1 MNHRSLLPH
10 LSGIAIVLLVATLA
24 DDSLTRRAVAE
35 QYICT
40 AVRDNTIFEGNTG
53 NSNGEGTWFAAG
65 KNGTDIQRG
74 LIQFD
79 LSQIPVGSIVDS
91 ATLSLYVTDAPKKD
105 YTATRYFWL
114 QALEDVGTP
123 SWGEGS
129 SDAGDVGQGAA
140 AEPGDATWLYKRYAT
155 DSWPGGN
162 GALGQAPIVYP
173 DTSLAV
179 GCVPGVDII
188 PTPIAPL
195 SLQWTKSAPT
205 DQMIVDIQA
214 WVNDP
219 ITNTNDGWIVHGEE
233 DPLVSRSKRQ
243 FASREDALYYPTL
256 TVNTA
261 PEPSSWLLSFIAAA
275 MSAGYAWRTRR
286 RPTACTG

>member
-1 MNHRSLLPH
+1 MDHRSLLPH

-40 AVRDNTIFEGNTG
+40 AVRDNTIFQGDPS
-53 NSNGEGTWFAAG
+53 NSNGAGTWFAAG

-129 SDAGDVGQGAA
+129 SDAGDVGQGADA
-140 AEPGDATWLYKRYAT
+140 LSGDATWLLKQFDPDY
-155 DSWPGGN
+155 SWPGGD
-162 GALGQAPIVYP
+162 GALGPGPIIYP
-173 DTSLAV
+173 DTSLAA
-179 GCVPGVDII
+179 GCVPGNANI
-188 PTPIAPL
+188 PL
-195 SLQWTKSAPT
+195 QVQWTKSALT
-205 DQMIVDIQA
+205 DQMIIDIQA
-214 WVNDP
+214 WVDDP
-219 ITNTNDGWIVHGEE
+219 TTNDGWVVLGEE
-233 DPLVSRSKRQ
+233 DSAASHTKRQ
-243 FASREDALYYPTL
+243 FASRDIVSPVGFDYRPTL